1 MGEVPPTPPPPAA
14 QRAEPLLVSPIALTL
29 PPPAPPPSCCLT
41 PPPPLLHS
49 EQSRCRF
56 CNASLPDFKDALRE
70 GLPSPATP
78 VMSVHF
84 NNEVWARGAVK
95 QCSRRIPCAPITV
108 VNLCC
113 IHSL

>member
-1 MGEVPPTPPPPAA
+1 MLPPLP
-14 QRAEPLLVSPIALTL
+14 PLLPHVDSPPHLS
-29 PPPAPPPSCCLT
+29 P
-41 PPPPLLHS
+41 LHS

-95 QCSRRIPCAPITV
+95 QCSRQIPCAPITV

>member
-1 MGEVPPTPPPPAA
+1 MLPPLP
-14 QRAEPLLVSPIALTL
+14 PLLPHVDSPPHLS
-29 PPPAPPPSCCLT
+29 P
-41 PPPPLLHS
+41 LHS

-84 NNEVWARGAVK
+84 NNEVSVEGLLVGPALPRH
-95 QCSRRIPCAPITV
+95 SRHECA
-108 VNLCC
+108 LQQ
-113 IHSL
+113 